1 MKRIIIVFTCCMLLS
16 CYKDIELSSYQ
27 GEEQIVLNCLAN
39 TDTTVMCDISM
50 TWLYTKHKPSE
61 SISDMTVELFANGQ
75 QAGNMVYQDGKYRS
89 NYHPKQGDVLMIK
102 TSFDGNEVF
111 ALDSVPQKAEITAI
125 SISHHRVIGTGDMSI
140 DPYGNITQDDYNDE
154 FTYSIT
160 FKTAAQ
166 GENYYFLS
174 VDGTDYQQILGTL
187 DYSYEPLF
195 LLASETINRTLSSLK
210 VEGQFGL
217 PFSFNG
223 NSGQEYTLT
232 IKETGAPY
240 FYENDGDRNRKITL
254 YSISKSYYKYVM
266 TLLANDDASSWQGGL
281 TEIGLTEPISIYS
294 NIVGGIGIFGS
305 VTSNSKIICLPDALN
320 MNGFE
325 STFQLGFGYKF

>member
-1 MKRIIIVFTCCMLLS
+1 MNRIIIIFTCCMLIS

-27 GEEQIVLNCLAN
+27 GEEQIVINGLAN
-39 TDTTVMCDISM
+39 TDTTVMCDIST
-50 TWLYTKHKPSE
+50 TWLYTKHRPSE
-61 SISDMTVELFANGQ
+61 SISDMAVELFANGQ
-75 QAGNMVYQDGKYRS
+75 QVGVMEYQDGKYRS
-89 NYHPKQGDVLMIK
+89 NYHPGSGDVLMLK
-102 TSFDGNEVF
+102 TATDGKEIS
-111 ALDSVPQKAEITAI
+111 ALDSVPQKAEITDI

-140 DPYGNITQDDYNDE
+140 DPYGNITKDDYNEE

-174 VDGTDYQQILGTL
+174 VDGTDYQQILGTF

-195 LLASETINRTLSSLK
+195 QLTSETINRTLSSFK

-223 NSGQEYTLT
+223 KDGQEYTLT
-232 IKETGAPY
+232 VKETGAPY
-240 FYENDGDRNRKITL
+240 FYENDADRKRKITL
-254 YSISKSYYKYVM
+254 FSISKSYYKYVM

-294 NIVGGIGIFGS
+294 NIVGGIGIFGC
-305 VTSNSKIICLPDALN
+305 VTSDSTIVSLSDALN
-320 MNGFE
+320 N
-325 STFQLGFGYKF
+325 